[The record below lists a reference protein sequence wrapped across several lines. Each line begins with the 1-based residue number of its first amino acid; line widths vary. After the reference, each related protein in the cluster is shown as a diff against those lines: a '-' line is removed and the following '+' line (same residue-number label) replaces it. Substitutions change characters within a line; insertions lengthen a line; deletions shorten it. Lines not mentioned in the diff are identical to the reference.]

1 MISHATFIM
10 HFKLAS
16 FPGLPWPQFLVV
28 CSIKNWDQERPGN
41 KASLKFITQFDLLKI
56 RENN

>member
-1 MISHATFIM
+1 MISHATFIL

-28 CSIKNWDQERPGN
+28 CSIKNWDQERPRN
-41 KASLKFITQFDLLKI
+41 EANLKLITQFDLLKI